1 MAILYLNDVVE
12 EMMQLSKADEKN
24 ILTDKKTVDKI
35 KKLVKSIER
44 DGLMKGEGKPE
55 KLKSRINTYSRR
67 IDEKNR
73 LIYIAGEGNVTIKSF
88 NGHYEDD

>member
-12 EMMQLSKADEKN
+12 EMIQLSK
-24 ILTDKKTVDKI
+24 TDKKTVDKI
-35 KKLVKSIER
+35 KKLVRSIER

-55 KLKSRINTYSRR
+55 KLKSRTNTYSRR